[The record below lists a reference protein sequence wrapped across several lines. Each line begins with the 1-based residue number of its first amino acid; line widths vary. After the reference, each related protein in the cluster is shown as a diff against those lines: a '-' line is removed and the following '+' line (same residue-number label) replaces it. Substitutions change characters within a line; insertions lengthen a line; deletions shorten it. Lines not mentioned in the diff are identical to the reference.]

1 MNNVNNVIQMLL
13 EFILNMVNMEKLIVG
28 ISNSE
33 SHNDKLIEEGKTK
46 EERFEILR
54 RFSY

>member
-33 SHNDKLIEEGKTK
+33 SHNDKLIEEGKSK